1 MNLTRGNRSTL
12 LPYSVLAFIIFIP
25 KANKIALLTVHHKES
40 FKPKLCSLKTS
51 KTVPFPCF
59 GYTIV

>member
-1 MNLTRGNRSTL
+1 MNLTRGHRSSL
-12 LPYSVLAFIIFIP
+12 LSYVVLAFIIFIP
-25 KANKIALLTVHHKES
+25 KANKIAHLTVLHKES

-59 GYTIV
+59 GYTVA